1 LNEVSTRRLEP
12 DAGIVFHASRP
23 RPDCPVPGQV
33 VLKRRGARM
42 RIRSRVALVGGI
54 PITIAAAIAV
64 IAWLLLS
71 AAERT
76 RDGAVLAGAVYR
88 DLLGVMVERDDYI
101 RARPSER
108 STHLSQFS
116 ELAAKGAAN
125 LDSLARLARDPSH
138 RAIVTE
144 TRDVLRTYSD
154 RMWDLIRITIR
165 NDRLIADMNARAAS
179 LVELADRARERQH
192 SSNAD
197 IVNSLTASDRRLRL
211 ARDIVDRAQELRAA
225 LAAMAQ
231 KRQEDISDSPSE
243 IVAPVLQLSFMMARI
258 RNAAADLEQLLR
270 DDSRTATADE
280 LAGFLQRQEEDKS
293 SAADPIEE
301 SRARLERQRFADWV
315 ERLIKVNSTE
325 QRSLHDETAQL
336 LTYSVNAAET
346 EQITQ
351 NIAIA
356 SLKLQRKT
364 ADALASRDAD
374 TAEQILKESAG
385 ISDTVA
391 SLPISPLIQSE
402 MTDAIAQWREGLATT
417 AIGLRGQNATIAQ
430 MDGLAERMV
439 TAASNV
445 NDMFTSDANRI
456 GQVVRTILLL
466 GAATGL
472 LLGTGTAF
480 IVARSITGPLKSLRD
495 RMIALASNPAASF
508 IPEASRED
516 ELGAMA
522 RAANLFVR
530 EITRREEALR
540 QAKEQADETLERL
553 KETQADLIQAEKL
566 ASLGQLVAGVAHEIN
581 TPLGVALT
589 TSTALDRE
597 ATRLQE
603 SASSGILTR
612 SEFNSGLG
620 RLAEGSRLL
629 LANLTRA
636 IDLVYSFKQVAADQA
651 SGERRCF
658 ELKSW
663 LEELLTSI
671 GPVLRKTGHAVE
683 VSCPPDIELN
693 SFPGSL
699 GQVLTNLI
707 MNAIIHAY
715 EPDQAGNL
723 SISVLLPRPD
733 MVRLVFRD
741 DGRGIPP
748 EHLPR
753 IFDPF
758 FTTGRERGGTG
769 LGLHI
774 VYNLVTAGLQ
784 GSIDVESTP
793 GQGTAF
799 TIDLPLAV
807 SERADSPSQSQE
819 VPVA

>member
-1 LNEVSTRRLEP
+1 
-12 DAGIVFHASRP
+12 
-23 RPDCPVPGQV
+23 
-33 VLKRRGARM
+33 M

-76 RDGAVLAGAVYR
+76 RDGAVLAGTVYR
-88 DLLGVMVERDDYI
+88 DLLGLMVERDDYI

-108 STHLSQFS
+108 SIHLSQFS
-116 ELAAKGAAN
+116 ELAAKGAAD
-125 LDSLARLARDPSH
+125 LDSLARLAREPSH
-138 RAIVTE
+138 RTVVTE
-144 TRDVLRTYSD
+144 TREVLQTYSD
-154 RMWDLIRITIR
+154 HMWDLIRITIR

-192 SSNAD
+192 ASNTD
-197 IVNSLTASDRRLRL
+197 IVASLTASDRKLRL

-231 KRQEDISDSPSE
+231 QRQQEITDSPSE
-243 IVAPVLQLSFMMARI
+243 IVAPVVQHSFMMARI
-258 RNAAADLEQLLR
+258 RNATADLEQILR
-270 DDSRTATADE
+270 EDSRTASADE
-280 LAGFLQRQEEDKS
+280 LVGLLQRQMEDKS
-293 SAADPIEE
+293 SGTDPVED
-301 SRARLERQRFADWV
+301 SRARLERQHFADWV

-346 EQITQ
+346 EQVTQ

-356 SLKLQRKT
+356 TLKLQRKT
-364 ADALASRDAD
+364 ADALAARDAD
-374 TAEQILKESAG
+374 TAEQILQGSAS
-385 ISDTVA
+385 ISETVA
-391 SLPISPLIQSE
+391 SLPISPLSQSE

-417 AIGLRGQNATIAQ
+417 AVGLRGQNSTIAD
-430 MDGLAERMV
+430 MDAMAQRMV
-439 TAASNV
+439 TAASTV
-445 NDMFTSDANRI
+445 NDMFTGDANRI

-508 IPEASRED
+508 IPEATRED

-540 QAKEQADETLERL
+540 QAKEQADETLQRL

-589 TSTALDRE
+589 TSTALQRE

-603 SASSGILTR
+603 SASTGKLTR
-612 SEFNSGLG
+612 SEFNGGLE

-651 SGERRCF
+651 SGERRRF

-671 GPVLRKTGHAVE
+671 GPMLRKTGHVVE
-683 VSCPPDIELN
+683 VACPSGIELD

-707 MNAIIHAY
+707 MNSIVHAY
-715 EPDQAGNL
+715 GPDQAGHL
-723 SISVLLPRPD
+723 AIAVSLPKRD
-733 MVRLVFRD
+733 MVRLVFSD

-748 EHLPR
+748 ENLSR

-774 VYNLVTAGLQ
+774 VYNLVTVGMQ
-784 GSIDVESTP
+784 GSIDVESTA
-793 GQGTAF
+793 GQGTSF
-799 TIDLPLAV
+799 TIDLPLVAP
-807 SERADSPSQSQE
+807 ERSGQAPAPHE
-819 VPVA
+819 IPVA

>member
-1 LNEVSTRRLEP
+1 
-12 DAGIVFHASRP
+12 
-23 RPDCPVPGQV
+23 
-33 VLKRRGARM
+33 M

-76 RDGAVLAGAVYR
+76 RDGVVLAGTVYR
-88 DLLGVMVERDDYI
+88 DLLGLMVERDDYI
-101 RARPSER
+101 RARASER
-108 STHLSQFS
+108 SIHLSQFS

-125 LDSLARLARDPSH
+125 LDSLARLAREPSH
-138 RAIVTE
+138 RTVVTE
-144 TRDVLRTYSD
+144 TREVLQTYSD

-179 LVELADRARERQH
+179 LVELSDRARERQH
-192 SSNAD
+192 ASNTD
-197 IVNSLTASDRRLRL
+197 IVASLTASDRKLRL

-225 LAAMAQ
+225 LAAVAQ
-231 KRQEDISDSPSE
+231 KRQGEATDSPSE
-243 IVAPVLQLSFMMARI
+243 IVAPVVQHSFMMARV
-258 RNAAADLEQLLR
+258 RNAAADLEQILR
-270 DDSRTATADE
+270 DDSRTASANE
-280 LAGFLQRQEEDKS
+280 LVDLLQRQMEDRS
-293 SAADPIEE
+293 SGTDPVED

-346 EQITQ
+346 EQVTQ

-364 ADALASRDAD
+364 ADALAARDAD
-374 TAEQILKESAG
+374 AAEQILQGSAS
-385 ISDTVA
+385 ISETVA

-417 AIGLRGQNATIAQ
+417 AVGLRGQNSTIAD
-430 MDGLAERMV
+430 MDAMAQRMV
-439 TAASNV
+439 TAASTV
-445 NDMFTSDANRI
+445 NDMFTGDANRI

-495 RMIALASNPAASF
+495 RMISLASNPAASF
-508 IPEASRED
+508 IPEATRED

-540 QAKEQADETLERL
+540 QAKEQADETLQRL

-589 TSTALDRE
+589 TSTALQRE

-603 SASSGILTR
+603 SASAGKLTR
-612 SEFNSGLG
+612 SEFNGGLE

-651 SGERRCF
+651 SGERRRF

-671 GPVLRKTGHAVE
+671 GPVLRKTGHFVE
-683 VSCPPDIELN
+683 VACPSGIELD

-707 MNAIIHAY
+707 MNSIVHAY
-715 EPDQAGNL
+715 APEQAGHL
-723 SISVLLPRPD
+723 SIAVSLPRRD
-733 MVRLVFRD
+733 MVRLVFGD

-748 EHLPR
+748 ENLSR

-774 VYNLVTAGLQ
+774 VYNLVTVGLQ
-784 GSIDVESTP
+784 GSIDVESTA
-793 GQGTAF
+793 GQGTSF
-799 TIDLPLAV
+799 TIDLPLVAP
-807 SERADSPSQSQE
+807 ERSGQAP
-819 VPVA
+819 VPHEIPVT